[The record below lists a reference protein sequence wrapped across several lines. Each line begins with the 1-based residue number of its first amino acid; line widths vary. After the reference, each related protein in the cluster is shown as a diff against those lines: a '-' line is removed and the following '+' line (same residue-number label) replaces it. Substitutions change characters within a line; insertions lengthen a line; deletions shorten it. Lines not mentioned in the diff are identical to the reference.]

1 MDGKPFNAATE
12 AILAQLSDHTVL
24 AQLMD
29 NAPLG
34 IGVFDREFRYRKVN
48 QVLADINGKSIEE
61 HQGKH
66 LREVVPKLAPTLEP
80 MFQQIMRSGMPY
92 VDIAITG
99 QTAAYDSSSRR
110 WQATYSPMRNEQGEL
125 SGILAIVRDIT
136 EQYETEQRL
145 QLAMRAAQIGVWEF
159 STCHSHTLLL
169 TTGKL
174 MRITLT
180 QI

>member
-1 MDGKPFNAATE
+1 M
-12 AILAQLSDHTVL
+12 
-24 AQLMD
+24 
-29 NAPLG
+29 PLWASASLTAK
-34 IGVFDREFRYRKVN
+34 FRYRKVN

-110 WQATYSPMRNEQGEL
+110 FQATYSPMRDEKGEL
-125 SGILAIVRDIT
+125 NGILAIVRDIT
-136 EQYETEQRL
+136 GAVRNRTT
-145 QLAMRAAQIGVWEF
+145 AAAGNASGPNRGVGVARCGRQ
-159 STCHSHTLLL
+159 TAV
-169 TTGKL
+169 
-174 MRITLT
+174 RRPD
-180 QI
+180 